1 MTRLLLIGAP
11 GMDWASFEA
20 STRTGDLPE
29 LAALRARGVAGWLAG
44 APLSEGP
51 AAWASIATGVQ
62 PEAHGVWRDREE
74 WSGGVRATSKA
85 SWRTAPLWSRLEA
98 AGVST
103 GGVAWPAAGPGD
115 AWPGVHLDDSFAEAS
130 GVTADEWA
138 LPLHCAPPDIRESIR
153 EHRVHPSN
161 ITATML
167 APLVP
172 GLSRVD
178 RSRDQILPALVRGMA
193 RVATIQSASVWMLAE
208 QSPAPDAM
216 FVHQRWLGRVRA
228 GFEARRDPLFAEVVP
243 AAWRFLDSL
252 IGRLTALAGPET
264 LVMVVSP
271 GWRALPGVVLA
282 AGGGIAADAEVW
294 GAGLLDIAP
303 TVLGAFGLE
312 DPGLPGRRVSRIAP
326 AAPLGRAPVLKVDAP
341 ARVDRGLVFAMR
353 SHGYRPPPRASR
365 AWRARGLA
373 ELSQM
378 MLDRRPAAAG
388 DVAQAALRLNPGNVL
403 ALRIRVRAHVALAE
417 AEPLPPLGDLL
428 LQAAPDRGWG
438 ALAHGAYHVLRKER
452 ALAASWLTRAEADSD
467 VGTLLTVAAVWLSMS
482 RPASA
487 ARVFKAV
494 LAIDPSNASAEIG
507 LSMTALA
514 RRDFMSAEAGLLR
527 ALKTDPG
534 RPAAY
539 LQLAQTYARSGR
551 KAEAGRAAAAALCL
565 GAPPAMVAAAREG
578 RLRG

>member
-1 MTRLLLIGAP
+1 
-11 GMDWASFEA
+11 
-20 STRTGDLPE
+20 
-29 LAALRARGVAGWLAG
+29 
-44 APLSEGP
+44 
-51 AAWASIATGVQ
+51 
-62 PEAHGVWRDREE
+62 
-74 WSGGVRATSKA
+74 
-85 SWRTAPLWSRLEA
+85 
-98 AGVST
+98 
-103 GGVAWPAAGPGD
+103 
-115 AWPGVHLDDSFAEAS
+115 
-130 GVTADEWA
+130 
-138 LPLHCAPPDIRESIR
+138 
-153 EHRVHPSN
+153 
-161 ITATML
+161 
-167 APLVP
+167 
-172 GLSRVD
+172 
-178 RSRDQILPALVRGMA
+178 
-193 RVATIQSASVWMLAE
+193 
-208 QSPAPDAM
+208 
-216 FVHQRWLGRVRA
+216 
-228 GFEARRDPLFAEVVP
+228 
-243 AAWRFLDSL
+243 
-252 IGRLTALAGPET
+252 
-264 LVMVVSP
+264 
-271 GWRALPGVVLA
+271 
-282 AGGGIAADAEVW
+282 
-294 GAGLLDIAP
+294 
-303 TVLGAFGLE
+303 
-312 DPGLPGRRVSRIAP
+312 
-326 AAPLGRAPVLKVDAP
+326 
-341 ARVDRGLVFAMR
+341 
-353 SHGYRPPPRASR
+353 
-365 AWRARGLA
+365 LA